1 VCSYPVHVVATENK
15 SLLHLLSNG
24 QLVITGKLT
33 EQVTNL
39 QTGESESFK
48 ASGPLR
54 IIPHDDGSA
63 TVITHG
69 RLFLTLSGSGD
80 VIGPG
85 LFVLVGRVVTQVS
98 PEGNLTSISHVPN
111 MIDVCAALA

>member
-1 VCSYPVHVVATENK
+1 MASGNSVLLPRACRRDRNK

-24 QLVITGKLT
+24 RLVITGKLT

-39 QTGESESFK
+39 QTGESQSFK

-63 TVITHG
+63 TVMTHG
-69 RLFLTLSGSGD
+69 RLF
-80 VIGPG
+80 
-85 LFVLVGRVVTQVS
+85 
-98 PEGNLTSISHVPN
+98 
-111 MIDVCAALA
+111 